1 MLRFIRSLSK
11 DKKGIAALEY
21 SILAG
26 LVVLAVAAAASTS
39 NIKGSIDSIFSGV
52 GSALDNAKPTATT
65 TPNS

>member
-26 LVVLAVAAAASTS
+26 LVVLAVATAATSS
-39 NIKGSIDSIFSGV
+39 NIKDSITSIFNKV
-52 GSALDNAKPTATT
+52 GSSLSDVK
-65 TPNS
+65 

>member
-26 LVVLAVAAAASTS
+26 LVVLAVATAASSS
-39 NIKGSIDSIFSGV
+39 NIKDSIGSIFSKV
-52 GSALDNAKPTATT
+52 GTSLSDVNK
-65 TPNS
+65 

>member
-39 NIKGSIDSIFSGV
+39 GIKASINTLFSNV
-52 GSALDNAKPTATT
+52 GTALDNAKTT
-65 TPNS
+65 TTTN